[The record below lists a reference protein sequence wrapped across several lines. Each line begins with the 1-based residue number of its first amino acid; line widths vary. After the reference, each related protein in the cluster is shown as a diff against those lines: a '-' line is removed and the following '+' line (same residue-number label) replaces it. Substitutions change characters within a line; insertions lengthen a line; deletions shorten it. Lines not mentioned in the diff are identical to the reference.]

1 MADLLQAKEIKD
13 KLRSLI
19 READSIDPSLARR
32 LEEINRWVKDLKT
45 GSLTAKR
52 FVLLFLQQII
62 RDSQILLALK
72 VPDSE
77 EERKLYYARMTPTE
91 RYWYGYL
98 FPKWLNESD
107 TKFYIW
113 KKKLMAGEFYHE
125 DASIIKAI
133 ATEIIRRQGT
143 FWYCYVADFSMATD
157 IIASSRLAK
166 PLCIQLTTVSDEF
179 SQEKSQH
186 WENTMKN
193 WGIERGLFLSF
204 DPTDTNLVNRVVN
217 ILLYNSDRLSTGVYL
232 KFSL

>member
-19 READSIDPSLARR
+19 EEADSIDPSLARR
-32 LEEINRWVKDLKT
+32 LEEINRWVKDIKT

-62 RDSQILLALK
+62 RDSQILLVLK
-72 VPDSE
+72 TLESE
-77 EERKLYYARMTPTE
+77 EERQLYYDRMTPTE
-91 RYWYGYL
+91 KYWYGYL

-125 DASIIKAI
+125 DAGIIKAI

-143 FWYCYVADFSMATD
+143 FWYGYIADLSMATD

-179 SQEKSQH
+179 SHEKSQH

-204 DPTDTNLVNRVVN
+204 DPTDTNFVNQIVN
-217 ILLYNSDRLSTGVYL
+217 VLLYNSDQLRTGVYL